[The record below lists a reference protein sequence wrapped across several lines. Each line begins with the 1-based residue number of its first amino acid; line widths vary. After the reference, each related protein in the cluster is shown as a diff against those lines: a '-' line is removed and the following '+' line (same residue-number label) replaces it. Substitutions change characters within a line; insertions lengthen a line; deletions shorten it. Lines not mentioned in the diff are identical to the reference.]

1 MTKIEKLNFIA
12 EVELS
17 KKFITE
23 CTIPTATIQ
32 SSIRVYRTSYGY
44 KHDAERY
51 LGTYISND
59 AFIQAAKELNIPCKP
74 TDSGK
79 NRFFAMKLN
88 EKKYQF
94 EIESNKWQGTFA
106 SAFDRLQ
113 FINNKN
119 L

>member
-1 MTKIEKLNFIA
+1 MKKLEKLKFIA
-12 EVELS
+12 EVELA
-17 KKFITE
+17 KKFINE
-23 CTIPTATIQ
+23 CTGPTLNIQ
-32 SSIRVYRTSYGY
+32 STSRVYRTSYGY

-51 LGTYISND
+51 FNTYISND
-59 AFIQAAKELNIPCKP
+59 AFIKAADDLGVRSKP